1 MADRAAQY
9 MRFLAPVALGLFAVV
24 LIAVILGGLG
34 GSSSS
39 DSGGRSASQS
49 VPGKTAPSSP
59 RRRGR
64 GGRKAT
70 YTVKAGDSL
79 GSISQSTG
87 KTPQNLQDYNP
98 GLDPQSLQPGQK
110 LKLRG

>member
-1 MADRAAQY
+1 MPDRAAQY
-9 MRFLAPVALGLFAVV
+9 VRYLAPVALGLFAVV

-39 DSGGRSASQS
+39 DSGDGA
-49 VPGKTAPSSP
+49 SSP
-59 RRRGR
+59 SAQGEAAPPKARRRT
-64 GGRKAT
+64 KAARRPT
-70 YTVKAGDSL
+70 YTGKAGDSL
-79 GSISQSTG
+79 GAISQKTG
-87 KTPQNLQDYNP
+87 RSPQDLQDYNP